1 MSGKYRLTTL
11 GCKVNQYESQQIR
24 ETLESLGLRAARR
37 GETPDLGVVNTCAVT
52 VSAARKSRQFIR
64 RVSEQGK
71 VPIVVVGCYAA
82 AAADTLQHMDG
93 VVAVLGH
100 DRDICQELREV
111 ASCRLETG
119 ADHRHRLGAPGRADA
134 HEPHPAA
141 GRASVGDDVLRSTTD
156 PVQGPPSTRS
166 ADCRPATTSSIR
178 IPVGRVNN
186 ANPLNR
192 TIRAFAGHQRA
203 FLKVQD
209 GCDARCTYCIIPRLR
224 PRPGWKP
231 IATAVEEARAL
242 VGAGHRE
249 IVVTG
254 IYLGA
259 YGRSTA
265 VRRPFNDDA
274 SPLADLID
282 ALATVEGLTR
292 LRLSSLEPGDVDDR
306 LLSAL
311 RRHDCCVPHLH
322 VPLQAGSDA
331 VLRRMNR
338 QYTVGQFFDMIDRV
352 RTELDRPAL
361 STDVVVGFP
370 GETDAD
376 FERTLDI
383 VRHAAFC
390 KVHAFP
396 FSPRPGTAA
405 AGWADQFVDSGV
417 VKQRMN
423 RLADVERQTARR
435 FVGSFVGCEER
446 VIVEQSAS
454 EASRTA
460 GKPHDSLRHGRTDRY
475 FDVHFAGPDVCAG
488 DVAKVRIDAVTPGG
502 ARGTLIKTLCA
513 TNCLSDRHRVT

>member
-11 GCKVNQYESQQIR
+11 GCKVNQYETQQIR
-24 ETLESLGLRAARR
+24 ETLESLGFRAARR

-52 VSAARKSRQFIR
+52 VNAARKSRQFIR

-82 AAADTLQHMDG
+82 AAADTLQRMDG

-119 ADHRHRLGAPGRADA
+119 ADHRHRLGVPGRADA
-134 HEPHPAA
+134 HKADLAA
-141 GRASVGDDVLRSTTD
+141 GRTSVGDDVLRSTTD
-156 PVQGPPSTRS
+156 PVQGPPSARS
-166 ADCRPATTSSIR
+166 ADHRPATTSSIR
-178 IPVGRVNN
+178 TSVGRVNN

-224 PRPGWKP
+224 PRPGWKA
-231 IATAVEEARAL
+231 IATAVEEARGL
-242 VGAGHRE
+242 VRAGHRE

-265 VRRPFNDDA
+265 VRRRFDDGA
-274 SPLADLID
+274 SPLADLVD
-282 ALATVEGLTR
+282 ALATIEGLTR

-311 RRHDCCVPHLH
+311 RRHECCVPHLH

-331 VLRRMNR
+331 VLRRMSR
-338 QYTVGQFFDMIDRV
+338 QYTVGQFLDMIDRV
-352 RTELDRPAL
+352 RAELDRPAL
-361 STDVVVGFP
+361 STDIVVGFP

-376 FERTLDI
+376 FEQTLE
-383 VRHAAFC
+383 VLLRVGFC

-396 FSPRPGTAA
+396 FSPRPGTPA
-405 AGWADQFVDSGV
+405 AGWTDQFVGSSV

-435 FVGSFVGCEER
+435 FVGSFIGCDER
-446 VIVEQSAS
+446 VIVEQPQN
-454 EASRTA
+454 EASRA
-460 GKPHDSLRHGRTDRY
+460 ACRPHDSLCHGRTDRY
-475 FDVHFAGPDVCAG
+475 FDVRFAAPDVRAG
-488 DVAKVRIDAVTPGG
+488 DVVKVRIDAVAPVG
-502 ARGTLIKTLCA
+502 ARGTFIKTLYA
-513 TNCLSDRHRVT
+513 TNGLSDRDRVI